1 MDVVDVEK
9 MVVVCVFITI
19 IGLFGVAFNAIE
31 NINKCKMK
39 AFEKGM
45 PAIEIQAIC
54 K

>member
-1 MDVVDVEK
+1 MDVEK
-9 MVVVCVFITI
+9 MAVSCVFITI
-19 IGLFGVAFNAIE
+19 IGLFGVAFKAIE
-31 NINKCKMK
+31 TTNNCKMK